1 MIIYDFYSDRT
12 SGPIVDY
19 LCTLI
24 PYTKLIDY
32 QLIEVDRDGVPF
44 SAAKDKT
51 KAKLFSF
58 GSNGEAFHILITKDE
73 VKVSIGARL
82 SSIIKQDTH
91 EDRELFRDNLVSHLT
106 KVARDYKIKQ
116 VIE

>member
-1 MIIYDFYSDRT
+1 MIIYDFYSNRT

-32 QLIEVDRDGVPF
+32 QLIDVNNSDD
-44 SAAKDKT
+44 
-51 KAKLFSF
+51 KAKLFTF
-58 GSNGEAFHILITKDE
+58 GSEGEVYHMIVTKDDD
-73 VKVSIGARL
+73 VKISIGYRL
-82 SSIIKQDTH
+82 SSMIKQNTR
-91 EDRELFRDNLVSHLT
+91 EDRELFRDNLVVHLT

-116 VIE
+116 VID